1 MAGKSKAAPKPALVA
16 ESKDAAK
23 AYLESHNLTADEVV
37 TVTPSS
43 GVPTG
48 SAVSRVILTRGM
60 VGHEKRVDLV
70 RKARGAVSAPAEP
83 DDE

>member
-1 MAGKSKAAPKPALVA
+1 MAGKSKAAPRPALVA
-16 ESKDAAK
+16 ESKDAAQ
-23 AYLESHNLTADEVV
+23 AYLTTHNLAADDV
-37 TVTPSS
+37 TVVTPSS

-60 VGHEKRVDLV
+60 VGHEKRVELV
-70 RKARGAVSAPAEP
+70 RKARAAVAAEP

>member
-16 ESKDAAK
+16 ESKDAAQ
-23 AYLESHNLTADEVV
+23 AYLDAHNLTADEVV

-60 VGHEKRVDLV
+60 VGHEKRVELV
-70 RKARGAVSAPAEP
+70 RKARAAVAAEP

>member
-1 MAGKSKAAPKPALVA
+1 MAGKQKPAAPRPALIA
-16 ESKDAAK
+16 ESKDAAQ
-23 AYLESHNLTADEVV
+23 AYLDTHRLTADDVV

-43 GVPTG
+43 GVPSG

-70 RKARGAVSAPAEP
+70 RKARAAVAAEP